1 VSAENPEAQ
10 LRGAAER
17 LDEISALL
25 RSDQIEDGDAVKLA
39 QEAAQI
45 AADVGAIAA
54 DAARAASEGSDSI

>member
-1 VSAENPEAQ
+1 MSAETPEAQ

-25 RSDQIEDGDAVKLA
+25 SSDEIEDGAAVKLA

-54 DAARAASEGSDSI
+54 DAARAASEGGDGL

>member
-1 VSAENPEAQ
+1 VSAETPEAQ

-25 RSDQIEDGDAVKLA
+25 SSDEIEGGAAVKLA

-45 AADVGAIAA
+45 AADVGTIAA
-54 DAARAASEGSDSI
+54 DAARAASEGGDGL

>member
-1 VSAENPEAQ
+1 MSAGTPEER

-25 RSDQIEDGDAVKLA
+25 RSDEIEDGDAVKLA

-54 DAARAASEGSDSI
+54 DAAHAASEGGDGL

>member
-1 VSAENPEAQ
+1 MSAGTPEAQ

-25 RSDQIEDGDAVKLA
+25 SSDEIEDADAVKLA

-54 DAARAASEGSDSI
+54 DAARAASEGGDGL

>member
-1 VSAENPEAQ
+1 VSAGDPEAR
-10 LRGAAER
+10 LREAAQR

-25 RSDQIEDGDAVKLA
+25 RSDQTDDGDAVKLA

-54 DAARAASEGSDSI
+54 DAARAASEGGDTL